1 MRYNT
6 METKQVVCA
15 VSGMEYPKDQTVPVS
30 MLDSLLQNFLQH
42 QYPTLTQD
50 SLVGQDQL
58 PKLRSRLVSK
68 LLEDEAGKLSVL
80 EQEVVESIKRS
91 SILSEDIE
99 EEIDQRRS
107 LGEQVADVV
116 AAFGGSW
123 TFITWFFIIMIG
135 WISLNVFWLN
145 EKGFDPYP
153 FILLNLILSCLAAIQ
168 APIIMMSQNRQEAK
182 DRIRSEQDYK
192 INLKAELEIKLL
204 HKKIDHIL
212 EQQNRLLLDI
222 QLVQTEMLRHL
233 SVVQVFP
240 TSSGAT
246 L

>member
-1 MRYNT
+1 M

-15 VSGMEYPKDQTVPVS
+15 VSGTEYTKDRTVPVS
-30 MLDSLLQNFLQH
+30 TLDSLLRTFLQH

-50 SLVGQDQL
+50 SLVGLDQL
-58 PKLRSRLVSK
+58 PKLRSQLVSQ
-68 LLEDEAGKLSVL
+68 LLEDEAGKLSIL
-80 EQEVVESIKRS
+80 EQKVVESIKRS
-91 SILSEDIE
+91 SILSEDVE
-99 EEIDQRRS
+99 EEIDRRRS
-107 LGEQVADVV
+107 VGEQVAVVV

-135 WISLNVFWLN
+135 WMILNVFWLN
-145 EKGFDPYP
+145 DKGFDPYP

-182 DRIRSEQDYK
+182 DRIRREQDYK

-204 HKKIDHIL
+204 HKKMDHIM
-212 EQQNRLLLDI
+212 EQQNRRLLDI

-233 SVVQVFP
+233 SAPQVFP
-240 TSSGAT
+240 TPSGTT